1 MVEFR
6 LLGTVNLTSGE
17 GREARSLLGQPRRL
31 ALLAYLAAG
40 MPRRGIQRRDQLL
53 TLFWPELDQGHARA
67 ALRQALH
74 VLREELGPHVLVCR
88 GDEEVGLDFDVVRC
102 DVAEF
107 DCAVTAGRLTEAL
120 DLYRGELLEGFFI
133 SEAPEFERWQ
143 DDERSRLREMASR
156 AAQALVEE
164 AENGG
169 DLPTAAIWARRAL
182 RLAPHDEGQLRRLLT
197 LLDQLGDRAGALQ
210 AYDEFARR
218 LAADFEAQPAAE
230 TQALVA
236 AVRARATTATPVV
249 SRTDAPAIPA
259 RQRHTVGRARE
270 RAALLASFESAAA
283 GHGQVV
289 CVAGEPGIGKTTL
302 VEGCL
307 AELSAGGRPSQIARG
322 CCSERLAGTEAYL
335 PLLEAFQGLLHGSGN
350 EAVAR
355 AMKRTAPTWQ
365 AQFAPPSR
373 STGVPEQELAA
384 SPAASQARMK
394 LELAAFLE
402 AVCHASPLVLFFDD
416 VHWIDPST
424 VDLLAYLG
432 SRIASLRLLIVLAYR
447 PSEMLL
453 GKNVFWPMK
462 LDLQTHGVCREIGL
476 DFLTQDE
483 VAQYLALEFPGHGFS
498 PAFAALVHARTEGS
512 PLFMVD
518 LVRYLRDHGAIVKI
532 AGSWALAGSL
542 PDIER
547 GLPESVRSMIER
559 QLGQLAPIDRR
570 LLVVAS
576 VQGQE
581 FDSAVVAKV
590 LSRNPAGV
598 EERLENLEHVHAFI
612 RPLPQRDR
620 PGQLQSVRYRFV
632 HVLYQNA
639 LYASLT
645 PTRRTSLSAAVAG
658 ALLEFHADDSS
669 VVASELALLY
679 EAARDAERSAR
690 HFLLA
695 AENAVRLFAGQEAAA
710 LAQRGL
716 ALIGTLP
723 TTPER
728 TRLELALQITLSVT
742 LTATK
747 GWGAAE
753 VETAWVRARTLCE
766 QVGESSQLFRILA
779 GLWRL
784 NLVHARLRAAREM
797 GEELLRLAVSLE
809 DPALQVEAHHAL
821 AYPLNHS
828 GEHGAAHEHTTRGL
842 ALYDPRHFR
851 ANSLLLTQDP
861 GVECHTQS
869 ARALWVLGYPEQSM
883 ESTRQSFV
891 LAQTLG
897 QPHSLVWAHLAAG
910 IIHQL
915 RRDVAQSLEQWD
927 AAIRLSAEHGL
938 TQPLVWAKPW
948 HGWIQVKLGRRAEGI
963 AEIREGLATLQAMG
977 TEITRPQCSA
987 LLAESV
993 AEDGRVEEGLA
1004 IIAEVLAM
1012 VERIGAGYFEAEL
1025 HRLNGELLL
1034 MQGGGTR
1041 QREAEASFHRAIEL
1055 ARRRSAKSFELR
1067 AVMSLCRL
1075 WQRQSRDREARHCLR
1090 ETYDWFTEGFDTAD
1104 LREAKA
1110 LLEGLS

>member
-6 LLGTVNLTSGE
+6 LLGTVNLTSVE

-31 ALLAYLAAG
+31 ALLAYLAAAT
-40 MPRRGIQRRDQLL
+40 PRGIQRRDQLL

-74 VLREELGPHVLVCR
+74 VLREELGPNVLVCR

-107 DCAVTAGRLTEAL
+107 DCAVAAGRLTEAL

-143 DDERSRLREMASR
+143 DDERRRLREMASR

-230 TQALVA
+230 TQVLVA
-236 AVRARATTATPVV
+236 AVRARATTATPVA

-307 AELSAGGRPSQIARG
+307 AELSATGRPCQIARG
-322 CCSERLAGTEAYL
+322 LCSERLAGTEAYL
-335 PLLEAFQGLLHGSGN
+335 PLLEALQNLLHGAAG

-373 STGVPEQELAA
+373 ASGPPEQDVAA
-384 SPAASQARMK
+384 APAASQTRMK
-394 LELAAFLE
+394 LELATFLE
-402 AVCHASPLVLFFDD
+402 AVCQASPLVLFFDD

-447 PSEMLL
+447 PSEMLI

-476 DFLTQDE
+476 EFLTANE

-518 LVRYLRDHGAIVKI
+518 LVRYLRDHGAIVKS
-532 AGSWALAGSL
+532 AGGWALAESV
-542 PDIER
+542 PNIER

-559 QLGQLAPIDRR
+559 QLGRLAPIDRR

-576 VQGQE
+576 IQGQE
-581 FDSAVVAKV
+581 FDSAVVAKA
-590 LSRNPAGV
+590 LSREPAGV
-598 EERLENLEHVHAFI
+598 EDRLKRLEHVPAFI
-612 RPLPQRDR
+612 RPLP
-620 PGQLQSVRYRFV
+620 PGGERQGRLQSVRYRFV

-645 PTRRTSLSAAVAG
+645 PTRRTALSAAVAQ
-658 ALLEFHADDSS
+658 ALLEFHEGDSS

-679 EAARDAERSAR
+679 ESARDAERSAR
-690 HFLLA
+690 HFLIA

-716 ALIGTLP
+716 TLVGSLP

-747 GWGAAE
+747 GWGAVE
-753 VETAWVRARTLCE
+753 VESAWARARTLGE

-828 GEHGAAHEHTTRGL
+828 GEHLAAHEHATRGL

-851 ANSLLLTQDP
+851 GNSLLLTQDP

-869 ARALWVLGYPEQSM
+869 ARAFWVLGYPEQSM
-883 ESTRQSFV
+883 ESTRKSFV

-915 RRDVAQSLEQWD
+915 RREVARSMEEWD

-1012 VERIGAGYFEAEL
+1012 VERIGAGYYEAEL

-1034 MQGGGTR
+1034 MLEDGTR
-1041 QREAEASFHRAIEL
+1041 QRDAEASFNRAIEL
-1055 ARRRSAKSFELR
+1055 ARARSAKSFELR

-1075 WQRQSRDREARHCLR
+1075 WQRQSRDEDAQRCLR
-1090 ETYDWFTEGFDTAD
+1090 ATYDWFTEGFDTGD

-1110 LLEGLS
+1110 LLEGLT

>member
-6 LLGTVNLTSGE
+6 LLGTVHLTSAD
-17 GREARSLLGQPRRL
+17 GREARGLIGQPRRT
-31 ALLAYLAAG
+31 ALLAYLAAAT
-40 MPRRGIQRRDQLL
+40 PRGLHRRDSLL
-53 TLFWPELDQGHARA
+53 ALFWPELDQSHARA

-74 VLREELGPHVLVCR
+74 VLREELGANVLMSR
-88 GDEEVGLDFDVVRC
+88 GDDEVGLDFDVVRC
-102 DVAEF
+102 DVAAF
-107 DCAVTAGRLTEAL
+107 DCAVAAGRLTEAL

-133 SEAPEFERWQ
+133 SGAPDFERWQ
-143 DDERSRLREMASR
+143 DDERRRLRETAARAS
-156 AAQALVEE
+156 QALVEE
-164 AENGG
+164 AEGRG
-169 DLPTAAIWARRAL
+169 DRLVAAIWARRTL
-182 RLAPHDEGQLRRLLT
+182 RLAPHDEAQFRRLLA
-197 LLDQLGDRAGALQ
+197 LLDLLGDRAGALQ

-218 LAADFEAQPAAE
+218 LNAEFEAQPAAE

-236 AVRARATTATPVV
+236 AIRARVTVVDPVAPPM
-249 SRTDAPAIPA
+249 DAPGVPA
-259 RQRHTVGRARE
+259 HRYHTVGRARE

-302 VEGCL
+302 VEECL
-307 AELSAGGRPSQIARG
+307 AELSAVGRPCQIARG

-335 PLLEAFQGLLHGSGN
+335 PLLEAFHSLLHGSAS

-355 AMKRTAPTWQ
+355 TMKHTAPTWQ

-373 STGVPEQELAA
+373 LSGSPERDAGA
-384 SPAASQARMK
+384 SPTASPARMK

-402 AVCHASPLVLFFDD
+402 AVCRSSPLVLFFDD

-424 VDLLAYLG
+424 VDLLAHLG

-462 LDLQTHGVCREIGL
+462 LDLQTRGVCREIGL
-476 DFLTQDE
+476 DFLTQDD

-498 PAFAALVHARTEGS
+498 PAFSALVHARTEGS

-518 LVRYLRDHGAIVKI
+518 LLRYLRDHGAIVAK
-532 AGSWALAGSL
+532 AGGWTLAESL
-542 PDIER
+542 PNIER

-590 LSRNPAGV
+590 LSRDPASV
-598 EERLENLEHVHAFI
+598 EDRLGRLEHVHAFI
-612 RPLPQRDR
+612 RPLSQRER
-620 PGQLQSVRYRFV
+620 PDQMQSARYRFV

-639 LYASLT
+639 LYGSLT
-645 PTRRTSLSAAVAG
+645 PTRRTSLSAAVAQ
-658 ALLEFHADDSS
+658 ALLEFHEGDSS

-695 AENAVRLFAGQEAAA
+695 AENAVRLFAGQEATA

-716 ALIGTLP
+716 DLVRTLSA
-723 TTPER
+723 TPER
-728 TRLELALQITLSVT
+728 SRLELALQMTLSVT

-766 QVGESSQLFRILA
+766 QVGETSQLFRILS

-784 NLVHARLRAAREM
+784 NLVHARLRTAREM
-797 GEELLRLAVSLE
+797 GDELRRLAVSLE
-809 DPALQVEAHHAL
+809 NPALQVEAHHAL
-821 AYPLNHS
+821 AYPLNHC
-828 GEHGAAHEHTTRGL
+828 GEHVAAHEHASRGL
-842 ALYDPRHFR
+842 ALYDPGHFR
-851 ANSLLLTQDP
+851 ANSLLLTQGP

-869 ARALWVLGYPEQSM
+869 ARALWVLGYPDQSM
-883 ESTRQSFV
+883 ESTRKSFV

-897 QPHSLVWAHLAAG
+897 QPNSLVWAHLAAG
-910 IIHQL
+910 IMYQL
-915 RRDVAQSLEQWD
+915 LRDVHRSLEQWD
-927 AAIRLSAEHGL
+927 AAIQLSTEHGL

-948 HGWIQVKLGRRAEGI
+948 HGWIQVKLGRRPEGI
-963 AEIREGLATLQAMG
+963 TEIREGLATLQAMG
-977 TEITRPQCSA
+977 TELTRPQCSA

-993 AEDGRVEEGLA
+993 AEEGRVEEGLA

-1012 VERIGAGYFEAEL
+1012 VERIGAGYYEAEL

-1034 MQGGGTR
+1034 TQGDGTR
-1041 QREAEASFHRAIEL
+1041 QHEAEASFHRAIEL
-1055 ARRRSAKSFELR
+1055 ARGRSAKSFELR
-1067 AVMSLCRL
+1067 AVTSLCRL
-1075 WQRQSRDREARHCLR
+1075 WNRQARDTEARSCLAA
-1090 ETYDWFTEGFDTAD
+1090 TYGWFTEGFDTAD
-1104 LREAKA
+1104 LRDARE
-1110 LLEGLS
+1110 LLQKLS

>member
-6 LLGTVNLTSGE
+6 LLGTVNLTSAE
-17 GREARSLLGQPRRL
+17 GREARRLIGQPRRL
-31 ALLAYLAAG
+31 ALLAYLAAAT
-40 MPRRGIQRRDQLL
+40 PRGIQRRDHLL

-74 VLREELGPHVLVCR
+74 VLREELGSHVLVCP

-107 DCAVTAGRLTEAL
+107 DCAVAAGRMTEAL

-133 SEAPEFERWQ
+133 SGAPEFERWQ
-143 DDERSRLREMASR
+143 DDERRRLREMASR
-156 AAQALVEE
+156 AAQALVEA

-169 DLPTAAIWARRAL
+169 DLATAAIWARRAL
-182 RLAPHDEGQLRRLLT
+182 RLAPHDEAQLRRLLT
-197 LLDQLGDRAGALQ
+197 LLDLLGDRAGVLQ
-210 AYDEFARR
+210 AYDEFTRR
-218 LAADFEAQPAAE
+218 LAAEFEAQPAAE

-236 AVRARATTATPVV
+236 AVRARATAAAPKAL
-249 SRTDAPAIPA
+249 RRDAPASPA
-259 RQRHTVGRARE
+259 PQGHTVGRARE
-270 RAALLASFESAAA
+270 RAALLASFESAGA

-302 VEGCL
+302 VEECL
-307 AELSAGGRPSQIARG
+307 AELSARGRPCQIARG
-322 CCSERLAGTEAYL
+322 RCSERLAGTEAYL
-335 PLLEAFQGLLHGSGN
+335 PLLEALQNLLHGAAG

-355 AMKRTAPTWQ
+355 AMKRAAPTWQ
-365 AQFAPPSR
+365 AQFTPTVRAL
-373 STGVPEQELAA
+373 GAPEQDASP

-402 AVCHASPLVLFFDD
+402 ELCRESPLVLFFDD

-424 VDLLAYLG
+424 VDLVAYLG
-432 SRIASLRLLIVLAYR
+432 SRIAALRLLIVLAYR
-447 PSEMLL
+447 PSEMLQ

-462 LDLQTHGVCREIGL
+462 LDLQTHGVCREISL
-476 DFLTQDE
+476 EFLTATE
-483 VAQYLALEFPGHGFS
+483 VAQYLALEFPRHGFS
-498 PAFAALVHARTEGS
+498 PDFPGLVHARTEGS

-518 LVRYLRDHGAIVKI
+518 LLRYLRDHGAIVRS
-532 AGSWALAGSL
+532 AGSWVLAESL
-542 PDIER
+542 PNIER

-570 LLVVAS
+570 LLLVAS
-576 VQGQE
+576 IQGQE
-581 FDSAVVAKV
+581 FDSAVVAKA
-590 LSRNPAGV
+590 LSRDPAGV
-598 EERLENLEHVHAFI
+598 EERLKRLEHVPAFI
-612 RPLPQRDR
+612 RPLP
-620 PGQLQSVRYRFV
+620 PGPETPGRLQSVRYRFV

-645 PTRRTSLSAAVAG
+645 PTRRTSLSAAVAQ
-658 ALLEFHADDSS
+658 ALLEFHDDRS

-716 ALIGTLP
+716 AHVRTLQA
-723 TTPER
+723 TPER

-753 VETAWVRARTLCE
+753 VETAWVRARTLCA
-766 QVGESSQLFRILA
+766 QGGETSQLFRILA

-828 GEHGAAHEHTTRGL
+828 GEHVAAHEHTTRGL

-883 ESTRQSFV
+883 ECTRKSFM

-897 QPHSLVWAHLAAG
+897 QPSSLVWAHLAAG
-910 IIHQL
+910 IMYQL
-915 RRDVAQSLEQWD
+915 LRDVPRALEQWD
-927 AAIRLSAEHGL
+927 AAIQLSADHGL
-938 TQPLVWAKPW
+938 AQPLLWAKPW

-963 AEIREGLATLQAMG
+963 AEIREGLATLHAMG

-1012 VERIGAGYFEAEL
+1012 VERIGAGYYEAEL

-1034 MQGGGTR
+1034 MQGDAR
-1041 QREAEASFHRAIEL
+1041 QREAEASFHRARDL
-1055 ARRRSAKSFELR
+1055 ARARSAKSFELR
-1067 AVMSLCRL
+1067 AVMSQARL
-1075 WQRQSRDREARHCLR
+1075 WKRQSRDDEARRCLR

-1110 LLEGLS
+1110 LLEDLS

>member
-6 LLGTVNLTSGE
+6 LLGTVNLTSVE

-31 ALLAYLAAG
+31 ALLAYLAAAT
-40 MPRRGIQRRDQLL
+40 PRGIQRRDQLL

-74 VLREELGPHVLVCR
+74 VLREELGPNVLVCR

-107 DCAVTAGRLTEAL
+107 DCAVAAGRLTEAL

-143 DDERSRLREMASR
+143 DDERRRLREMASR

-182 RLAPHDEGQLRRLLT
+182 RLAPHDEGQLRRLLR

-230 TQALVA
+230 TQVLVA
-236 AVRARATTATPVV
+236 AVRARATTATPVA

-307 AELSAGGRPSQIARG
+307 AELSATGRPCQIARG

-335 PLLEAFQGLLHGSGN
+335 PLLEALQRLVHSAAG

-373 STGVPEQELAA
+373 SSASPEQDVAA
-384 SPAASQARMK
+384 SPGASQARMK
-394 LELAAFLE
+394 LELATFLE
-402 AVCHASPLVLFFDD
+402 AVCQASPLVLFFDD

-424 VDLLAYLG
+424 VDILAYLG
-432 SRIASLRLLIVLAYR
+432 SRIAALRLLIVLAYR

-462 LDLQTHGVCREIGL
+462 LDLQTHGVCREISL
-476 DFLTQDE
+476 DFLTQEE

-498 PAFAALVHARTEGS
+498 PAFPALVHGRTEGS

-518 LVRYLRDHGAIVKI
+518 LLRYLLDQGAIVKG
-532 AGSWALAGSL
+532 AGGWALAESL

-581 FDSAVVAKV
+581 FDSAVVANV
-590 LSRNPAGV
+590 LSRDPAGV

-612 RPLPQRDR
+612 RPLPQRDM
-620 PGQLQSVRYRFV
+620 PGRMQSVRYRFV

-645 PTRRTSLSAAVAG
+645 PTRRTSLSAAVAR
-658 ALLEFHADDSS
+658 ALHEFHGEDSS
-669 VVASELALLY
+669 VVASELASLY

-710 LAQRGL
+710 LAERGL
-716 ALIGTLP
+716 ALLGTLLA
-723 TTPER
+723 TPER
-728 TRLELALQITLSVT
+728 ARLELALQITLSVT

-753 VETAWVRARTLCE
+753 VETAWLRARTLCE
-766 QVGESSQLFRILA
+766 QVGETSQLFRILA

-797 GEELLRLAVSLE
+797 GEELLRVAVSLE

-821 AYPLNHS
+821 AYSLNHS
-828 GEHGAAHEHTTRGL
+828 GEHVAAHEHTTRGL
-842 ALYDPRHFR
+842 ALYDPRYFR
-851 ANSLLLTQDP
+851 ANSLLLPQDP

-869 ARALWVLGYPEQSM
+869 ARALWVLGYPEQSI
-883 ESTRQSFV
+883 ESTRKSFM

-897 QPHSLVWAHLAAG
+897 QPNSLVWAHLAAG
-910 IIHQL
+910 IIYQL
-915 RRDVAQSLEQWD
+915 RRDVPRSLEQWD
-927 AAIRLSAEHGL
+927 AAIQL
-938 TQPLVWAKPW
+938 
-948 HGWIQVKLGRRAEGI
+948 
-963 AEIREGLATLQAMG
+963 
-977 TEITRPQCSA
+977 
-987 LLAESV
+987 
-993 AEDGRVEEGLA
+993 
-1004 IIAEVLAM
+1004 
-1012 VERIGAGYFEAEL
+1012 
-1025 HRLNGELLL
+1025 
-1034 MQGGGTR
+1034 
-1041 QREAEASFHRAIEL
+1041 
-1055 ARRRSAKSFELR
+1055 
-1067 AVMSLCRL
+1067 
-1075 WQRQSRDREARHCLR
+1075 
-1090 ETYDWFTEGFDTAD
+1090 
-1104 LREAKA
+1104 
-1110 LLEGLS
+1110 

>member
-6 LLGTVNLTSGE
+6 LLGTVHLTSADGH
-17 GREARSLLGQPRRL
+17 EARGLIGQPRRT
-31 ALLAYLAAG
+31 ALLAYLAAAT
-40 MPRRGIQRRDQLL
+40 PRGLHRRDSLL
-53 TLFWPELDQGHARA
+53 ALFWPELDQSHARA

-74 VLREELGPHVLVCR
+74 VLREELGANVLMSR
-88 GDEEVGLDFDVVRC
+88 GDDEVGLDFDVVHC
-102 DVAEF
+102 DVAAF
-107 DCAVTAGRLTEAL
+107 DCAVAAGRLTEAL

-133 SEAPEFERWQ
+133 SGAPDFERWQ
-143 DDERSRLREMASR
+143 DDERRRLRETAARAS
-156 AAQALVEE
+156 QAIVEE
-164 AENGG
+164 AEGRG
-169 DLPTAAIWARRAL
+169 DLLVAAIWARRTL
-182 RLAPHDEGQLRRLLT
+182 RLAPHDEAQFRRLLA
-197 LLDQLGDRAGALQ
+197 LLDLLGDRAGALQ

-218 LAADFEAQPAAE
+218 LKAEFEAQPAAE
-230 TQALVA
+230 TQALLA
-236 AVRARATTATPVV
+236 AIRARVTVVDPVAPM
-249 SRTDAPAIPA
+249 DAPRVPA
-259 RQRHTVGRARE
+259 YRHHTVGRARE

-302 VEGCL
+302 VEDCL
-307 AELSAGGRPSQIARG
+307 AELSAGGRPCQIARG

-335 PLLEAFQGLLHGSGN
+335 PLLEAFHSLLHGSTS

-355 AMKRTAPTWQ
+355 TMKHTAPTWQ

-373 STGVPEQELAA
+373 LSGSAETDASA
-384 SPAASQARMK
+384 SPTASPARMK

-402 AVCHASPLVLFFDD
+402 AVCRSSPLVLFFDD

-424 VDLLAYLG
+424 VDLLAHLG

-462 LDLQTHGVCREIGL
+462 LDLQTRGVCREISL
-476 DFLTQDE
+476 DFLTPDE
-483 VAQYLALEFPGHGFS
+483 VGQYLTLEFPGHGFS
-498 PAFAALVHARTEGS
+498 ADFATLVHNRTDGS

-518 LVRYLRDHGAIVKI
+518 LLRYLRDHGAIVEEADGWI
-532 AGSWALAGSL
+532 LAASL

-590 LSRNPAGV
+590 LSRDPARV
-598 EERLENLEHVHAFI
+598 EERLERLEHVHAFI
-612 RPLPQRDR
+612 RPLSQRET
-620 PGQLQSVRYRFV
+620 PGQVQNARYRFV

-645 PTRRTSLSAAVAG
+645 PTRRTSLSAAVAQ
-658 ALLEFHADDSS
+658 ALLDFHEGDRS
-669 VVASELALLY
+669 VVATELAWLY

-695 AENAVRLFAGQEAAA
+695 AENAVRLFASREATA

-716 ALIGTLP
+716 ELVGRLP
-723 TTPER
+723 ATPER
-728 TRLELALQITLSVT
+728 ARLELALQMTLSVT

-766 QVGESSQLFRILA
+766 QVGETSQLFRILA

-784 NLVHARLRAAREM
+784 NLVHARLRIAREM
-797 GEELLRLAVSLE
+797 GEELLRLAVSLD

-821 AYPLNHS
+821 AYPLNHC
-828 GEHGAAHEHTTRGL
+828 GEHLAAQAHTTRGL
-842 ALYDPRHFR
+842 ALYDPGHFHV
-851 ANSLLLTQDP
+851 NSLLLTQDP
-861 GVECHTQS
+861 GVECHTQA

-883 ESTRQSFV
+883 ESTRKSFV

-897 QPHSLVWAHLAAG
+897 QPNSLVWAHLAAG
-910 IIHQL
+910 IIYQL
-915 RRDVAQSLEQWD
+915 ARDPHRSLEEWD

-938 TQPLVWAKPW
+938 AQPLVWAKPW
-948 HGWIQVKLGRRAEGI
+948 HGWIQVKLGHRAEGI
-963 AEIREGLATLQAMG
+963 AEIREGLATLQEMG
-977 TEITRPQCSA
+977 TELTRPQCGA

-993 AEDGRVEEGLA
+993 AEDGHVEEALA

-1012 VERIGAGYFEAEL
+1012 VERIGAGYYEAEL

-1034 MQGGGTR
+1034 MQGGRTR
-1041 QREAEASFHRAIEL
+1041 EREAEASFHRAIEL
-1055 ARRRSAKSFELR
+1055 ARGRSAKSFELR
-1067 AVMSLCRL
+1067 AVMSLSRL
-1075 WQRQSRDREARHCLR
+1075 WQRQSRDGDARRWLR
-1090 ETYDWFTEGFDTAD
+1090 ETYDWFTEGFDTGD
-1104 LREAKA
+1104 LREAKG

>member
-6 LLGTVNLTSGE
+6 LLGTVNLTTADGC
-17 GREARSLLGQPRRL
+17 EARSLIGQPRRL
-31 ALLAYLAAG
+31 ALLAYLAAAT
-40 MPRRGIQRRDQLL
+40 PRGSQRRDRLL
-53 TLFWPELDQGHARA
+53 ALFWPELDQGHARA

-74 VLREELGPHVLVCR
+74 VLRCELGPKVLVSR
-88 GDEEVGLDFDVVRC
+88 GDEEVGLDFEEVRC

-107 DCAVTAGRLTEAL
+107 DRAVAAGRLTEAL
-120 DLYRGELLEGFFI
+120 DLYRGELLEGVFLPG
-133 SEAPEFERWQ
+133 APDFERWQ
-143 DDERSRLREMASR
+143 DVERARLREAASD
-156 AAQALVEE
+156 AAQALVEQ
-164 AENGG
+164 AESGG
-169 DLPTAAIWARRAL
+169 DLAAAAIWARRAL
-182 RLAPHDEGQLRRLLT
+182 RLALHDEALLRRLLT
-197 LLDQLGDRAGALQ
+197 LLDLLGDRAGVLQ
-210 AYDEFARR
+210 AHDEFARR
-218 LAADFEAQPAAE
+218 LAAEFDAQPAAE

-236 AVRARATTATPVV
+236 AVRARATVAAPVAP
-249 SRTDAPAIPA
+249 RTDARAISVHRP
-259 RQRHTVGRARE
+259 HTVGRGRE

-302 VEGCL
+302 VEDCL
-307 AELSAGGRPSQIARG
+307 AELSAAGRPSQIARG

-335 PLLEAFQGLLHGSGN
+335 PLLEAFQSLLHGAAS

-355 AMKRTAPTWQ
+355 AMRRTAPTWQ
-365 AQFAPPSR
+365 AQFALPSR
-373 STGVPEQELAA
+373 SSGAREQGVAA

-432 SRIASLRLLIVLAYR
+432 GRIASLPLLIVLAYR

-498 PAFAALVHARTEGS
+498 QAFAALVHARTEGS

-518 LVRYLRDHGAIVKI
+518 LLRYLRDQGAIVKS
-532 AGSWALAGSL
+532 AGGWALAESV
-542 PDIER
+542 PNIER

-559 QLGQLAPIDRR
+559 QLGKLAPIDRR

-581 FDSAVVAKV
+581 FDSAVVANV
-590 LSRNPAGV
+590 LSRDPAGV

-612 RPLPQRDR
+612 RPLPQRDM
-620 PGQLQSVRYRFV
+620 PGRMQSVRYRFV

-645 PTRRTSLSAAVAG
+645 PTRRTSLSAAVAR
-658 ALLEFHADDSS
+658 ALHEFHGEDSS

-710 LAQRGL
+710 LAERGL
-716 ALIGTLP
+716 ALLWTLLA
-723 TTPER
+723 TPER
-728 TRLELALQITLSVT
+728 ARLELALQMTLSVT

-753 VETAWVRARTLCE
+753 VEAAWVRARALCE
-766 QVGESSQLFRILA
+766 QVGETSHLFRILA

-797 GEELLRLAVSLE
+797 GEELLRLAVSRE

-821 AYPLNHS
+821 AYSLNHS
-828 GEHGAAHEHTTRGL
+828 GEHVAAQEHTTRGL

-861 GVECHTQS
+861 GVECYTQS
-869 ARALWVLGYPEQSM
+869 ARALWVLGYPEQAM
-883 ESTRQSFV
+883 ESTRKSFL

-897 QPHSLVWAHLAAG
+897 QPNSVVWAHLAAG
-910 IIHQL
+910 TLYQL
-915 RRDVAQSLEQWD
+915 LRDVRQSLEQWD
-927 AAIRLSAEHGL
+927 AVIRLSAEHGL
-938 TQPLVWAKPW
+938 AQLLLWAKPW
-948 HGWIQVKLGRRAEGI
+948 HGWTQVKLGRRAEGI

-977 TEITRPQCSA
+977 TEVTRPQCGA

-1004 IIAEVLAM
+1004 IVAEGLAM
-1012 VERIGAGYFEAEL
+1012 VERTGAGYYEAEL
-1025 HRLNGELLL
+1025 CRLNGELQL
-1034 MQGGGTR
+1034 MRGDGPRQG
-1041 QREAEASFHRAIEL
+1041 EAEASFQRAIEL
-1055 ARRRSAKSFELR
+1055 ARHRSAKSFELR
-1067 AVMSLCRL
+1067 AVTSLCRL
-1075 WQRQSRDREARHCLR
+1075 WQRQSRDADARRCLA
-1090 ETYDWFTEGFDTAD
+1090 ETYGWFTEGFDTAD
-1104 LREAKA
+1104 LRDAKE
-1110 LLEGLS
+1110 LLERLS

>member
-6 LLGTVNLTSGE
+6 LLGSVSLTSGE
-17 GREARSLLGQPRRL
+17 GRDATSLLGQPRRL
-31 ALLAYLAAG
+31 ALLAYLAAAT
-40 MPRRGIQRRDQLL
+40 PRGIQRRDQLL

-107 DCAVTAGRLTEAL
+107 DCAVVAGRLTEAL

-143 DDERSRLREMASR
+143 DDERRRLREMASR
-156 AAQALVEE
+156 AAQALVEG

-197 LLDQLGDRAGALQ
+197 LLDLLGDRAGALQ

-236 AVRARATTATPVV
+236 AVRARATTATPVA

-335 PLLEAFQGLLHGSGN
+335 PLLEAFQGLLHGSAN

-581 FDSAVVAKV
+581 FDSAVVARV
-590 LSRNPAGV
+590 LSRDPAGV

-620 PGQLQSVRYRFV
+620 PSQLQSVRYRFV

-639 LYASLT
+639 LYASL
-645 PTRRTSLSAAVAG
+645 P
-658 ALLEFHADDSS
+658 
-669 VVASELALLY
+669 
-679 EAARDAERSAR
+679 
-690 HFLLA
+690 
-695 AENAVRLFAGQEAAA
+695 
-710 LAQRGL
+710 
-716 ALIGTLP
+716 P
-723 TTPER
+723 TPER

-797 GEELLRLAVSLE
+797 GEELLRLAVSLK

-915 RRDVAQSLEQWD
+915 RREVAQSLEQWD

-1012 VERIGAGYFEAEL
+1012 VERIGAGYYEAEL

-1055 ARRRSAKSFELR
+1055 ARSRSAKSFELR

-1075 WQRQSRDREARHCLR
+1075 WQRQSRDGEARRCLR

-1110 LLEGLS
+1110 LIEGLS